1 MNTFRNSFQLYPAI
15 DLIDGKAV
23 RLKHGDFSTLL
34 TSENDDAVS
43 RVQAI
48 WAAGASALHIID
60 LDAARTGAP
69 AEPNASIVARLAQ
82 ERPVGSV
89 LQVGG
94 GMRNPA
100 AVRSLLDHGVDR
112 VLLGTMAFRNPEQL
126 TELLS
131 EYGDRIAVAL
141 DSRGGTVRISGW
153 LEDAGV
159 PVASAAAILAN
170 QGVKTLLVTGID
182 RDGSLG
188 GPDLELLQSVIT
200 AVAGGSGVIAAGG
213 VTTASDVQATRELG
227 CVGAVVGRALLDD
240 PSQLATLLN
249 ASR

>member
-1 MNTFRNSFQLYPAI
+1 MKTFRSPFLLYPAI

-23 RLKHGDFSTLL
+23 RLQQGDFSALL
-34 TSENDDAVS
+34 TSENDDAIS

-48 WAAGASALHIID
+48 WVAGASALHVID
-60 LDAARTGAP
+60 LDAARTGSP
-69 AEPNASIVARLAQ
+69 AEPNSSLIARIAS
-82 ERPVGSV
+82 ERPAGSL

-94 GMRNPA
+94 GLRTPA
-100 AVRSLLDHGVDR
+100 AIRNLLDSGVDR
-112 VLLGTMAFRNPEQL
+112 VLLGTLAIRNPEQL
-126 TELLS
+126 AELLT

-159 PVASAAAILAN
+159 DVATAAARLAE

-188 GPDLELLQSVIT
+188 GPDLELLQTVVS
-200 AVAGGSGVIAAGG
+200 AVAGASGVIAAGG
-213 VTTASDVQATRELG
+213 VTTVADVLATRTVG
-227 CVGAVVGRALLDD
+227 CIGAVVGRALLDD
-240 PSQLATLLN
+240 PSQLATLLA

>member
-1 MNTFRNSFQLYPAI
+1 MNTFRNSFKLYPAI

-23 RLKHGDFSTLL
+23 RLKHGDFSALL

-48 WAAGASALHIID
+48 WAAGASALHVID
-60 LDAARTGAP
+60 LDAARTGSP
-69 AEPNASIVARLAQ
+69 AEPNSSLITRIAS
-82 ERPVGSV
+82 ERPDGSL

-94 GMRNPA
+94 GLRTPA
-100 AVRSLLDHGVDR
+100 AIRDLLNNGVDR
-112 VLLGTMAFRNPEQL
+112 VLLGTLAFRNPEQL
-126 TELLS
+126 AELVA

-141 DSRGGTVRISGW
+141 DSRGGSVRISGW

-159 PVASAAAILAN
+159 AVATAAAMLAE

-188 GPDLELLQSVIT
+188 GPDLELLQSVIS
-200 AVAGGSGVIAAGG
+200 AVSDGSGVIAAGG

-240 PSQLATLLN
+240 PSQLATLLE